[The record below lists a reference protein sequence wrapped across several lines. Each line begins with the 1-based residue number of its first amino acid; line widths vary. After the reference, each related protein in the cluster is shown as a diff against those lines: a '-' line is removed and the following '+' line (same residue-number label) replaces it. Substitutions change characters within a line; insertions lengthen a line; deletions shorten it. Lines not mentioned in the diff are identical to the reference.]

1 MLLQALPQTAL
12 HNHSLPMRGKVTHGW
27 GWIHYDGK
35 PVGILGRGDF
45 LDPLLFERPLGFAP
59 IGSTL
64 LVNGSGTGI
73 DVALLHRSLSSK
85 LARQAAR
92 LSTHALVRTADLF
105 VELIDKIA
113 PRCIGT
119 VELDLPVSQSE
130 LGALLGMSTVHMN
143 RTLMILKRMGL
154 LTTAKGVFFILDRE
168 GMLEQAMSSP

>member
-1 MLLQALPQTAL
+1 MLPQALPQTAL

-45 LDPLLFERPLGFAP
+45 LDPLLFEHPLGFAP

-64 LVNGSGTGI
+64 LLNGPGI
-73 DVALLHRSLSSK
+73 DIALLHRSLSSK

-92 LSTHALVRTADLF
+92 LSTHALARTADLF
-105 VELIDKIA
+105 VELTDKIA
-113 PRCIGT
+113 PGCIGP

-130 LGALLGMSTVHMN
+130 LGTLLGMSTVHMN
-143 RTLMILKRMGL
+143 RTLMLLKRMGL
-154 LTTAKGVFFILDRE
+154 LATAKGVFFILDRE